1 MGSGGMFLLVVPRSP
16 GGRSATT
23 VTPFPVTV
31 AVHRSDGRGT
41 TRNPH
46 GWQWPPH
53 QVRAGAPLMWC
64 PVRPGTPA
72 SARPAR
78 PGRTHL

>member
-1 MGSGGMFLLVVPRSP
+1 MGSGGMFSWSSLGLPV
-16 GGRSATT
+16 GSATT